1 MARTMIPAMIPAKIR
16 LDLRLLNMLTPLFRK
31 DTSMR
36 YPFIIIFALLCLVLM
51 HRLRYVKIKDQEG
64 SDKFWAREAK
74 ADKVRKQDI
83 SDLDYIYIPIELL
96 PFGADPSAEAAE
108 LEDTVRRLDSTKI
121 LNLNQYTNTD
131 LKLQY
136 GAANLSFLS
145 ECDDRYTTLI
155 RTLYQWACLL
165 MEHGHIEEAITVAKY
180 SIDTGADLSGIYYML
195 TDYYSLENDVP
206 ALQNLMRQAE
216 NLTGITSGQI
226 RDYIQKALDNQ
237 EEDSSS

>member
-1 MARTMIPAMIPAKIR
+1 
-16 LDLRLLNMLTPLFRK
+16 
-31 DTSMR
+31 MR

-51 HRLRYVKIKDQEG
+51 HRLRYVKKKEQEG
-64 SDKFWAREAK
+64 SDKFWDREAK

-96 PFGADPSAEAAE
+96 PFGADSSADVAE

-136 GAANLSFLS
+136 GAANLPFLS

-155 RTLYQWACLL
+155 RALYQWACLL
-165 MEHGHIEEAITVAKY
+165 MEHGYIEEAVTVAKY

-195 TDYYSLENDVP
+195 TDYYSLENDVSS
-206 ALQNLMRQAE
+206 LQDLMQQAE

-226 RDYIQKALDNQ
+226 RDYIQKALDDQ
-237 EEDSSS
+237 EEA